1 MVPWKILFYD
11 AIGPSFVGPPT
22 VHLSSWL
29 CSLLVQC
36 KLIWLTTIAGHSL
49 WIVFALS
56 PLFPELQNQ
65 RLVLELCVPD
75 LLFTGTTNL
84 LSVYCFSALIL
95 SLSAHP
101 KWSRQPA
108 AQPEFSYDWSF
119 LLPTVCQVLAG
130 WWCFGFLFIILH
142 INLLTLICKLSS
154 DYTFMICQSTDNKE
168 SEMTV
173 KDGNIYTPSLCHVN
187 TSLEFLDISL

>member
-1 MVPWKILFYD
+1 MYD

-36 KLIWLTTIAGHSL
+36 KLILLTTIAGHSL

-56 PLFPELQNQ
+56 PLFPEPV

-101 KWSRQPA
+101 KWSRQPSLNLVMTEVSYC
-108 AQPEFSYDWSF
+108 PLFPKCLLGGDVLGFS
-119 LLPTVCQVLAG
+119 L
-130 WWCFGFLFIILH
+130 
-142 INLLTLICKLSS
+142 
-154 DYTFMICQSTDNKE
+154 
-168 SEMTV
+168 
-173 KDGNIYTPSLCHVN
+173 
-187 TSLEFLDISL
+187 